1 MALASAPM
9 SGTKYLT
16 PGCKPEWAFEDF
28 FTMDPIHEH
37 SVKIGIAKHLKI
49 QYDTVNPEEPMA
61 KSVNGVPAY
70 DAAQTE
76 ALQQEYMDLVEA
88 HPRQTGAERD
98 DTAKTLKDKA
108 TAARVISGCLVK
120 WRIPGKTQNIG
131 YIKKWAST
139 HLQDWDTSIERRA
152 GGLNM
157 SDKYNAQHLTLTN
170 QSSLLAMIATFVE
183 QFFKGTLT
191 DAMIEAFQS
200 IRVILFMS
208 AEMDEI
214 ESSKRTLSRSN
225 AKNTQSWTTSP
236 SFSSGWML

>member
-1 MALASAPM
+1 MSLVLGTCAMALASAHR
-9 SGTKYLT
+9 GGAKTLT
-16 PGCKPEWAFEDF
+16 PGCKPKWVFEDF
-28 FTMDPIHEH
+28 FTMDPIQEH
-37 SVKIGIAKHLKI
+37 SLKLGIAKHLKI
-49 QYDTVNPEEPMA
+49 QYDTVNLSGPIA

-76 ALQQEYMDLVEA
+76 TLQKEYMDLVEA
-88 HPRQTGAERD
+88 HPRQKGAERD

-120 WRIPGKTQNIG
+120 WRIPGKTHNIG

-183 QFFKGTLT
+183 
-191 DAMIEAFQS
+191 
-200 IRVILFMS
+200 
-208 AEMDEI
+208 
-214 ESSKRTLSRSN
+214 
-225 AKNTQSWTTSP
+225 
-236 SFSSGWML
+236 